1 MGIIHAGY
9 QNILWIVFLFLS
21 MVSCGAQGCSWERAT
36 DNRGLN
42 RHRTACHFFKKSSI
56 LATEKRLQRVRN
68 ATSTKRLDGS
78 DKLRTSQRDPLLERA
93 RRVGVRVHPRPFA
106 PWKPLEKPRS
116 SETRTLSSAP
126 GPASSHS
133 ENEQNDVMMDSE
145 GPTFGD
151 EFKPDILRSC
161 IVASASTHVY

>member
-1 MGIIHAGY
+1 LYLKGLFQLKFNVGWL
-9 QNILWIVFLFLS
+9 ILN
-21 MVSCGAQGCSWERAT
+21 SCR
-36 DNRGLN
+36 
-42 RHRTACHFFKKSSI
+42 
-56 LATEKRLQRVRN
+56 
-68 ATSTKRLDGS
+68 
-78 DKLRTSQRDPLLERA
+78 QRDPLLERA

-116 SETRTLSSAP
+116 SETRALSSAP

-151 EFKPDILRSC
+151 EFEPDILRSC
-161 IVASASTHVY
+161 VVASASTHVC